1 MQYVNGQKENALHDE
16 ADTRNAQRQM
26 KWISTNDL
34 QHEMRRKIKFISI
47 IYVYNTHTYS
57 YYTPDGVYVC
67 ERWLLFIFAHLRCL
81 SDGNDALREAEAET
95 SCEKLLCAAFSVCLY
110 VWLCVWVSMS
120 MPVPVCVFV
129 LHSPWQRTKIKSK
142 IKIILIFVRQTRKK
156 EWNICAEYSEDWQSE
171 KAVKRQIC
179 HVGLYVWLS
188 VWTRR
193 TQLL

>member
-1 MQYVNGQKENALHDE
+1 MQYVNSQKENALHDE

-47 IYVYNTHTYS
+47 IYVYNTHTYT

-67 ERWLLFIFAHLRCL
+67 VRWLLFIFAHLRCL

-110 VWLCVWVSMS
+110 MC
-120 MPVPVCVFV
+120 VCVCV
-129 LHSPWQRTKIKSK
+129 SIYEHA
-142 IKIILIFVRQTRKK
+142 
-156 EWNICAEYSEDWQSE
+156 CACVCVCLFYIHLGSVQKL
-171 KAVKRQIC
+171 KAK
-179 HVGLYVWLS
+179 
-188 VWTRR
+188 
-193 TQLL
+193 